1 MRIEDLTNFIKGGGA
16 KEKVLKTIK
25 EDVPSFEDTLKSENS
40 QETKSK
46 FIPFTKDGFMSDNSS
61 LIEMFKFFDMVSA
74 NQDPPIADKDP
85 PTDNENYNSLTN
97 LITDNTKEAIGYSFD
112 SLPKDLRSQIEQA
125 VDRASSKYHVP
136 KELIYAIIDQ
146 ESSFNPYSVNHNKDG
161 TTDRGLMQVNYDH
174 NIDIMKELNI
184 EDKNQLFDIN
194 TNIEAG
200 TAILARDFQ
209 KYGNWP
215 TAIKAYNGINADNW
229 SYVKS
234 VLSKIKKYQNIT

>member
-1 MRIEDLTNFIKGGGA
+1 MRIEDLTSFIKGGGA

-46 FIPFTKDGFMSDNSS
+46 FISFTKDGFMSDNSS

-74 NQDPPIADKDP
+74 NQDPLISDKDP
-85 PTDNENYNSLTN
+85 PTHNENYNSLTN

-112 SLPKDLRSQIEQA
+112 SLPKDLKSQIEQA
-125 VDRASSKYHVP
+125 VDRASSKYHIP

-184 EDKNQLFDIN
+184 EDKNQLFDID

-215 TAIKAYNGINADNW
+215 TAIKAYNGINSDNW

>member
-1 MRIEDLTNFIKGGGA
+1 MRIEDLTNFIKGGNE
-16 KEKVLKTIK
+16 EKIVKTIK

-74 NQDPPIADKDP
+74 NQDPSIADKDP

-112 SLPKDLRSQIEQA
+112 SLPKDLKSQIEQA
-125 VDRASSKYHVP
+125 VDRASSKYHIP

-184 EDKNQLFDIN
+184 EDKNQLFDID

>member
-1 MRIEDLTNFIKGGGA
+1 MRIDDLINFIKSGT
-16 KEKVLKTIK
+16 KDKILKRIK
-25 EDVPSFEDTLKSENS
+25 EDVSSFEDTLKSENS

-85 PTDNENYNSLTN
+85 STHNENYNSLTN

-184 EDKNQLFDIN
+184 KDKNQLFDIN

>member
-1 MRIEDLTNFIKGGGA
+1 MRIEDLTNFLKGGNQ
-16 KEKVLKTIK
+16 ERIVKTIK
-25 EDVPSFEDTLKSENS
+25 EDVPSFEDALKSENS

-46 FIPFTKDGFMSDNSS
+46 FIPFVKDGFMSDNSS

-74 NQDPPIADKDP
+74 NQDPPP
-85 PTDNENYNSLTN
+85 PDNEHYNSLKH

-112 SLPKDLRSQIEQA
+112 SLPKDLKSQIEQA
-125 VDRASSKYHVP
+125 VDKASSKYHIP

-174 NIDIMKELNI
+174 NVDIMKELNI
-184 EDKNQLFDIN
+184 KDKNQLFDVD

-200 TAILARDFQ
+200 AAILARDFQ

-229 SYVKS
+229 GYVKS
-234 VLSKIKKYQNIT
+234 VLSKIKKYQNVT

>member
-1 MRIEDLTNFIKGGGA
+1 LPIKI
-16 KEKVLKTIK
+16 L
-25 EDVPSFEDTLKSENS
+25 
-40 QETKSK
+40 
-46 FIPFTKDGFMSDNSS
+46 
-61 LIEMFKFFDMVSA
+61 
-74 NQDPPIADKDP
+74 
-85 PTDNENYNSLTN
+85 PTHNENYNSLTN

-112 SLPKDLRSQIEQA
+112 SLPKDLRIQIEQA

-184 EDKNQLFDIN
+184 KDKNQLFDIN

>member
-1 MRIEDLTNFIKGGGA
+1 MRIEDLTNFIKGGA
-16 KEKVLKTIK
+16 QEKVLKTIK
-25 EDVPSFEDTLKSENS
+25 EDLPSFEDALKSENS

-46 FIPFTKDGFMSDNSS
+46 FIPFVKDGFMSDNSS
-61 LIEMFKFFDMVSA
+61 LIEMFKFFDVVNA
-74 NQDPPIADKDP
+74 NQDPPL
-85 PTDNENYNSLTN
+85 DNKNYNSLKN
-97 LITDNTKEAIGYSFD
+97 LITDNTKEAIEYSFD
-112 SLPKDLRSQIEQA
+112 SLPKDLKTQIEQA
-125 VDRASSKYHVP
+125 VDRASSKYHIP

-174 NIDIMKELNI
+174 NVDIMKELNI
-184 EDKNQLFDIN
+184 RDKNQLFDID

-200 TAILARDFQ
+200 TYILARDFQ

-234 VLSKIKKYQNIT
+234 VLSKIKKYQNVT

>member
-1 MRIEDLTNFIKGGGA
+1 MRIEDLINFIKGGNQ
-16 KEKVLKTIK
+16 EKIVKTIK
-25 EDVPSFEDTLKSENS
+25 EDVPSFEEALKSENS

-46 FIPFTKDGFMSDNSS
+46 FIPFVKDGFMSDNSS

-74 NQDPPIADKDP
+74 NQDPPP
-85 PTDNENYNSLTN
+85 DNKYHSSLEN
-97 LITDNTKEAIGYSFD
+97 LITDNTKEAIKYSFD
-112 SLPKDLRSQIEQA
+112 SLPKDLKSQIEQA
-125 VDRASSKYHVP
+125 VDKASSKYHIP

-174 NIDIMKELNI
+174 NIDLMKELNI
-184 EDKNQLFDIN
+184 KDKNQLFDID

-229 SYVKS
+229 GYVKS
-234 VLSKIKKYQNIT
+234 VLSKIKRYQNIT

>member
-1 MRIEDLTNFIKGGGA
+1 MRIEDLTNFIKGGNE
-16 KEKVLKTIK
+16 EKIVKKIK

-40 QETKSK
+40 KKTESK

-61 LIEMFKFFDMVSA
+61 LVEMFKFFDIVDTT
-74 NQDPPIADKDP
+74 QDP
-85 PTDNENYNSLTN
+85 PTDNENHNNLTN
-97 LITDNTKEAIGYSFD
+97 LITDNTKEAIEYSFD
-112 SLPKDLRSQIEQA
+112 SLPKDLKNQIGQA
-125 VDRASSKYHVP
+125 ADKASFKYHIP

-184 EDKNQLFDIN
+184 KDKNQLFDID

-215 TAIKAYNGINADNW
+215 TAIKAYNGINSDNW
-229 SYVKS
+229 GYVKS
-234 VLSKIKKYQNIT
+234 VLSKIKKYQNVT